1 VKLSNEFKVGV
12 LAIVGIALLVFGY
25 NFLKGTNIVTKG
37 NFYTIEYS
45 YIPGLKKGDP
55 IQINGYEIGRVSDIV
70 LRDPKKGTIEVLVN
84 VTEDVAIPIDSK
96 ATIKS
101 ADLLGEKYIDLRLG
115 SSEQVFQNGD
125 HFIGDIEADLT
136 NQIKEELK
144 PLTEKVQSMIVSVDT
159 AITVLSSIFTP
170 SFKDNFETSVR
181 NIKLTL
187 ENFNNSARMLDE
199 MLAKQQPEIEGII
212 GDVASITGNVK
223 KNEAS
228 LNEIILN
235 LESLTDSLSTIDWKG
250 ITSDI
255 DQAVVSLNSIL
266 STVEAGEGTLGKLV
280 NDEELYN
287 SLTEIAK
294 SLEIISNEIQVT
306 PGKYVPPLIQ
316 IGGKKYKE

>member
-1 VKLSNEFKVGV
+1 MKLSNEFKVGI
-12 LAIVGIALLVFGY
+12 LAIIGIVLLVFGY
-25 NFLKGTNIVTKG
+25 NFLKGSSIITKG
-37 NFYTIEYS
+37 SFYTIEYS

-55 IQINGYEIGRVSDIV
+55 IQINGYEIGRVTDIV
-70 LRDPKKGTIEVLVN
+70 LRDPKLGTIEVLVN
-84 VTEDVAIPIDSK
+84 VTEDVAIPVNSK

-101 ADLLGEKYIDLRLG
+101 ADLLGEKHIDLRLG
-115 SSEQVFQNGD
+115 DSQQVFKDGD

-181 NIKLTL
+181 NIKLAL

-212 GDVASITGNVK
+212 GDVASITGNVQ

-228 LNEIILN
+228 LNAIIQN

-250 ITSDI
+250 ITTDI
-255 DQAVVSLNSIL
+255 DQAVQSLNGIL
-266 STVEAGEGTLGKLV
+266 ETVESGDGTLGKLV
-280 NDEELYN
+280 NDEALYN
-287 SLTEIAK
+287 SLAEIAK